1 MNYILT
7 VDSSKVDKVI
17 SQLSALNIEITDVI
31 RSSGSIHVNTKASQ
45 KLKQLNEVVEIK
57 RERFFSQLL
66 F

>member
-17 SQLSALNIEITDVI
+17 SQLSALNIEITDVV
-31 RSSGSIHVNTKASQ
+31 RSSGYIHVNTKTSQ
-45 KLKQLNEVVEIK
+45 KLNQLNEVVEIK
-57 RERFFSQLL
+57 RDTFFSQLL